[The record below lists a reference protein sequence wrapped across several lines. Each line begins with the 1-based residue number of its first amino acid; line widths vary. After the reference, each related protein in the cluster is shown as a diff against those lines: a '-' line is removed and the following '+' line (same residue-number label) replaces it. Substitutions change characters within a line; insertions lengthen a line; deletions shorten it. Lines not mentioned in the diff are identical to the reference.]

1 MTGWVGGLFGWLVV
15 RSFVSFA
22 LRLPAD
28 EDDEDDAD
36 DVDFD
41 FPQDIGWVF
50 CGWRSKFVLFS
61 VGFNGSFCRLYLLTL
76 GNFSAQPTYS
86 LKNNIVCGITTLKKG
101 YISILTLS
109 SEPPKQPPPTDASL
123 SIQAP
128 FKCFIHLHSQFQI
141 KACPKVVHSQ
151 IRKEIYNNY
160 SNDV

>member
-1 MTGWVGGLFGWLVV
+1 MGGWLGCLAGWLVV

-76 GNFSAQPTYS
+76 RNFPKQPTYS
-86 LKNNIVCGITTLKKG
+86 LKNNIVCGITTSKKG

-109 SEPPKQPPPTDASL
+109 SEPPKHPHACLPPLNTGT
-123 SIQAP
+123 IQM
-128 FKCFIHLHSQFQI
+128 LHSSTF
-141 KACPKVVHSQ
+141 AV
-151 IRKEIYNNY
+151 
-160 SNDV
+160 SN